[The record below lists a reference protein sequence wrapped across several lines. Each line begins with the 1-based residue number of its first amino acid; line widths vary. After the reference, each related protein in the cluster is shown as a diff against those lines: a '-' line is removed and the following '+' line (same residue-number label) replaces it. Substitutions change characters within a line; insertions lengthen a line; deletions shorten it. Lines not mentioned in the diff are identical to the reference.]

1 MSSECIENVKA
12 FAILLCGIGHPQN
25 IGAILRSS
33 YYLGVDRVYTTNCKF
48 IDSNGNSI
56 LKSSAPLTPSVS
68 KASSG
73 VLEIFQP
80 THLNDPEKFVEF
92 VKSRGWFV
100 IGSGIQKQGAILK
113 NKISTQS
120 EDSVNTNEPRCHQKP
135 QLLVIGNE
143 GFGIPQKIGDMCDRW
158 INIEPGRTID
168 PDVDSLNVSVACA
181 LLINSLMSQSKINR

>member
-1 MSSECIENVKA
+1 MSSECIKNVKA

-33 YYLGVDRVYTTNCKF
+33 YYLGVDRVYTTNCRF

-80 THLNDPEKFVEF
+80 THLNDPEKFVDF

-113 NKISTQS
+113 NEISTQS
-120 EDSVNTNEPRCHQKP
+120 EDNVNTNKPGCYQNP

-181 LLINSLMSQSKINR
+181 LLINSLMPQSKIKR

>member
-1 MSSECIENVKA
+1 MSRECIKNVKT
-12 FAILLCGIGHPQN
+12 FAILLCAIGHPQN

-33 YYLGVDRVYTTNCKF
+33 YYLGVDHVFTTNCKF

-80 THLNDPEKFVEF
+80 THLNDPEKFVDF

-113 NKISTQS
+113 SNISTQS
-120 EDSVNTNEPRCHQKP
+120 EDSVNTNKAGCHQNP

-181 LLINSLMSQSKINR
+181 LLINSLMPQSKIKR